1 LKNTEIKSIKSKS
14 DERSPNRSSFVSNDE
29 NNEKNIKIE
38 EEEIIDNEKEI
49 IENILYT
56 EPLKD
61 TPQDVVVEE
70 KEVQNDSKI

>member
-1 LKNTEIKSIKSKS
+1 MKNTEIKSIKSKS